1 MHIKNLTCVSLFS
14 KTWHFS
20 ILLFWNKEDILNQNN
35 WDYLKLNEN
44 IFHKRKIVSLNTSWI
59 KQSIINTLPVVN
71 TYSFPSHTL
80 NYLILQHCFKKNEM
94 LFHCFCHWKIIHIR
108 YLKCAFYLQYIL
120 KIMKNTKTCMCFK
133 EAHI

>member
-1 MHIKNLTCVSLFS
+1 MFLYFLKLDIFPFDCSEIK
-14 KTWHFS
+14 K
-20 ILLFWNKEDILNQNN
+20 IFWIKIID

-71 TYSFPSHTL
+71 MYSFPSHTL

-120 KIMKNTKTCMCFK
+120 KIMKNTKTRMCFK
-133 EAHI
+133 EAYI

>member
-1 MHIKNLTCVSLFS
+1 MFLYFLKLDIFPFDCSEIK
-14 KTWHFS
+14 K
-20 ILLFWNKEDILNQNN
+20 IFWIKIID

-120 KIMKNTKTCMCFK
+120 KIMKNTKTRMCFK
-133 EAHI
+133 EAYI

>member
-1 MHIKNLTCVSLFS
+1 MFLYFLKLDIFPFDCSEIK
-14 KTWHFS
+14 K
-20 ILLFWNKEDILNQNN
+20 IFWIKIID

-59 KQSIINTLPVVN
+59 KQSIINTLPVIN
-71 TYSFPSHTL
+71 MYSFPSHTL

-120 KIMKNTKTCMCFK
+120 KIMKNTKTRMCFK
-133 EAHI
+133 EAYI